1 MQPSFLRLLG
11 LTTAAVFALPLE
23 AQEPGPNPSV
33 AAAWQRFQQDTGGR
47 WLVQWCAP
55 TGTPQMVYGHGLAL
69 ADWRENSLDEAR
81 RQANAQLAAHAD
93 LLGLGASDFTE
104 TIGARMGRTW
114 TFTFAQRFAGLPVIG
129 GRVDVRIHMSGKL
142 VHLGSTAWP
151 IPADF
156 ATLPTIGEAQATALA
171 WTALDRTPDATPQ
184 PAAPRAVQLVV
195 WGDASAT
202 APTAPVLA
210 WEVPI
215 SAVDASGNGP
225 IGRVYVHRSAGEIC
239 LMDIAL
245 LPPHRGRG
253 LGSALIAELVAE
265 ADAAGLPV
273 TLHVE
278 RENPAQRLYARHR
291 FRLDEEGEVYQ
302 KLRREPQ
309 TSVQDQL
316 EVGAVADQS
325 TRT

>member
-1 MQPSFLRLLG
+1 MPAATCAGWRLPPGITLRPIDDSD
-11 LTTAAVFALPLE
+11 LP
-23 AQEPGPNPSV
+23 
-33 AAAWQRFQQDTGGR
+33 F
-47 WLVQWCAP
+47 
-55 TGTPQMVYGHGLAL
+55 
-69 ADWRENSLDEAR
+69 
-81 RQANAQLAAHAD
+81 
-93 LLGLGASDFTE
+93 LGALYASTRWEELAPVPWSEDDK
-104 TIGARMGRTW
+104 R
-114 TFTFAQRFAGLPVIG
+114 RFL
-129 GRVDVRIHMSGKL
+129 HQQ
-142 VHLGSTAWP
+142 H
-151 IPADF
+151 
-156 ATLPTIGEAQATALA
+156 TLQHRHYQAHY
-171 WTALDRTPDATPQ
+171 
-184 PAAPRAVQLVV
+184 
-195 WGDASAT
+195 ASAEF
-202 APTAPVLA
+202 LLL
-210 WEVPI
+210 ERH
-215 SAVDASGNGP
+215 GEP